1 MIIGVRDF
9 TWAKVS
15 SGGEGSAMSYT
26 GGTMETDL
34 MVRVDQSEER
44 QDTSFNA
51 DDHVIDRDNSV
62 SGASVAVELAK
73 IPQAALTDMVGYVS
87 DGQTTPDLTMTDAAA
102 PYVGV
107 GFVHV
112 DRYKG
117 TKSYIPYWYY
127 KVQFSL
133 GQRSF
138 NTKGENLEFQTESLE
153 GKVLAVRLTAS
164 GADSY
169 YVRPMTPLT
178 SEDAAK
184 TWLRTKAGITSG
196 NGGGGAGGGG

>member
-62 SGASVAVELAK
+62 SGASVAVELG
-73 IPQAALTDMVGYVS
+73 LTPTRAY
-87 DGQTTPDLTMTDAAA
+87 
-102 PYVGV
+102 
-107 GFVHV
+107 
-112 DRYKG
+112 
-117 TKSYIPYWYY
+117 
-127 KVQFSL
+127 
-133 GQRSF
+133 
-138 NTKGENLEFQTESLE
+138 
-153 GKVLAVRLTAS
+153 
-164 GADSY
+164 
-169 YVRPMTPLT
+169 
-178 SEDAAK
+178 
-184 TWLRTKAGITSG
+184 LRV
-196 NGGGGAGGGG
+196 